1 MVPEHLASPSSNG
14 SGKEVLGV
22 WHPSS
27 GAAAGTRGFGR
38 DLRRC
43 RRQLP
48 TPTPGALGEGKGRA
62 PPAHLLTV
70 KCGHLPSR
78 FNASP

>member
-1 MVPEHLASPSSNG
+1 M
-14 SGKEVLGV
+14 LGAR
-22 WHPSS
+22 HPSS
-27 GAAAGTRGFGR
+27 GAAAGPQGFSR
-38 DLRRC
+38 DLGGCPRRAA
-43 RRQLP
+43 RTR